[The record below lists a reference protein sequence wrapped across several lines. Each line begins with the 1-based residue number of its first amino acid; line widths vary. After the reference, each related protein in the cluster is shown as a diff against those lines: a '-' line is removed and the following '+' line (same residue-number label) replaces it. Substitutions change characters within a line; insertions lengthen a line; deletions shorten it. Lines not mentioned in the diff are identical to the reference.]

1 MDKYANDKF
10 YNTIT
15 CTKCSR
21 NVYYHKAKY
30 YCINCRMT
38 LYIPYKRYENRSKV
52 NLKNNCKIIHF
63 KKLLQDLLTTKIP
76 DQLRSIFNKFIT
88 DNNITKEKINI
99 CIVERF
105 AKFYNFKLL
114 APIKYQ
120 LLNSILF
127 NRDKPTQ
134 EEADRAIEVFNI
146 FVVFIHDIS
155 PQYTMKYD
163 FYLNKIFNYLQIPYD
178 YSKITYKDNI
188 KNNKDMIY
196 WRKFIKYGIS
206 LYTNKETLSS
216 PIDEYNFQSTKESDS
231 EYLC

>member
-1 MDKYANDKF
+1 
-10 YNTIT
+10 
-15 CTKCSR
+15 
-21 NVYYHKAKY
+21 
-30 YCINCRMT
+30 MT